1 MTTELH
7 WGDSLSSIIKAIYIR
22 RVNGVSDKIH
32 VGIVTLITDDGIT
45 TYDYELEYVTI
56 MSYVPSLIDKMKS
69 EHNIQRVCVAKDT
82 RKLFSKYLRK
92 EENNA

>member
-1 MTTELH
+1 MPNEPK
-7 WGDSLSSIIKAIYIR
+7 WGDSLSSISKAIFIK

-32 VGIVTLITDDGIT
+32 VGIITLITDDGIT

-56 MSYVPSLIDKMKS
+56 MSHVPSLIDRLK
-69 EHNIQRVCVAKDT
+69 EVRNINKVWVERST
-82 RKLFSKYLRK
+82 RKLFMGYLRK

>member
-1 MTTELH
+1 MT
-7 WGDSLSSIIKAIYIR
+7 
-22 RVNGVSDKIH
+22 
-32 VGIVTLITDDGIT
+32 
-45 TYDYELEYVTI
+45 ELEYVTI

-82 RKLFSKYLRK
+82 RKLFMKYLRK